1 MRRCTMRCTAPG
13 VMTRVPVTRAV
24 NDSRVA
30 PVAARIFETLS
41 VPGQRS
47 CPSAVRRFDL
57 LNVVGSRPDFFA
69 SPEADNPCS
78 AASASIARQI
88 SSCFMAVIPLRAAL
102 VRQHLRY
109 RIRIVL
115 TTRRIVLIFVGNW
128 NRKNEFFLLAMV
140 CNRWFSISYVHQFLS
155 VRSMAEYTREYR
167 PEIRRDGGPESS
179 RRQGADTSGAQPH
192 DTPRA
197 QPHDMSR
204 MQPFHSAEE
213 AWLWTMA
220 ALRARRDGARYTAN
234 RGLFGRPCEPDDV
247 IRCLDALYRR
257 RRIDLLHAR
266 ILRVW
271 GERQMAPDP
280 GHASEQYD
288 HRLWREALDSLEWS
302 LRAKGIVA

>member
-1 MRRCTMRCTAPG
+1 
-13 VMTRVPVTRAV
+13 
-24 NDSRVA
+24 
-30 PVAARIFETLS
+30 
-41 VPGQRS
+41 
-47 CPSAVRRFDL
+47 
-57 LNVVGSRPDFFA
+57 
-69 SPEADNPCS
+69 
-78 AASASIARQI
+78 
-88 SSCFMAVIPLRAAL
+88 
-102 VRQHLRY
+102 
-109 RIRIVL
+109 
-115 TTRRIVLIFVGNW
+115 
-128 NRKNEFFLLAMV
+128 
-140 CNRWFSISYVHQFLS
+140 
-155 VRSMAEYTREYR
+155 MAEYTREYR

-179 RRQGADTSGAQPH
+179 RRQGAVTSGAQPRDTFCPQPH
-192 DTPRA
+192 DTSRPQPRDTSHAQPHDMSRA